1 MSGEELRA
9 ERGLLDTNILIHWPR
24 LDPASLPALAAIS
37 AVSAA
42 ELAAA
47 VHGDIDAAERAARMD
62 LLQRVES
69 SFEPLPFDAEAAR
82 AYGRV
87 TAAVRAT
94 GRSPRARVADQMI
107 AATAV
112 ARGLP
117 LFTTNDAD
125 FLGLEALLEV
135 VPVARPER

>member
-1 MSGEELRA
+1 MTPMSGEELRA

-47 VHGDIDAAERAARMD
+47 VHGDIDAAVRAA
-62 LLQRVES
+62 
-69 SFEPLPFDAEAAR
+69 
-82 AYGRV
+82 GC
-87 TAAVRAT
+87 
-94 GRSPRARVADQMI
+94 SPRARVADQMI